1 MLFRLL
7 FSQSWRTGQRQWQ
20 LVEHLK
26 QVLSS
31 WTIGKDGDQHRTHG
45 PVSQLMPN
53 SKVYT
58 GSEKAMMPAL
68 DFPVGFLVWLERSL
82 SCLLGTPYWWCWPV
96 VCISFIIHRVL
107 LISCLA
113 PGHALHVPPE
123 TESVLSS
130 NSFCISGSL
139 HPTAAKSHPVVEL
152 WKMGNLPII
161 PVSFFFT
168 KVCFLLIRSFILIIW
183 LVGLDVNPGY
193 SLSRQMLYEHVG
205 FQDQLIYGFPVNLN
219 VESLSWHLHTVT
231 LTLRVEEW

>member
-68 DFPVGFLVWLERSL
+68 DFPVWFLSL
-82 SCLLGTPYWWCWPV
+82 TWVELVLSFGYSLLMVLACGLHLFYHPQSSSHQLSGSRP
-96 VCISFIIHRVL
+96 CIT
-107 LISCLA
+107 C
-113 PGHALHVPPE
+113 PPE

-152 WKMGNLPII
+152 WKVGNLPII
-161 PVSFFFT
+161 PVSFFT
-168 KVCFLLIRSFILIIW
+168 KVCFLCIRSFILIIW

-205 FQDQLIYGFPVNLN
+205 FQDQLIYGCPVNLN
-219 VESLSWHLHTVT
+219 VESLSWHLHTVI